1 MTRIQIQRVEWKFHW
16 LSESKHQPQSWSTL
30 FCSIQLFFL
39 VAFEENFGTFSVSFI
54 FLDILTLLTTFLT
67 SSMTTSGLSDTVLP
81 EASFPSS
88 LVTRLVLVSLTDFVL
103 LTVFLISP
111 LIGADLLG
119 VGMVS
124 KLDERTSGSDKM
136 SAKVD
141 LLLSLTGA
149 LWTRPL
155 AILRLELDFD
165 ELWELEDG
173 QRDSSGFV
181 EQDDNDDELCCLQN
195 NTIMITSNLRATTYL
210 LFTEL
215 LLVNVCL
222 GGPEIDFLDADLKY
236 VK

>member
-1 MTRIQIQRVEWKFHW
+1 MDEFGVYFG
-16 LSESKHQPQSWSTL
+16 
-30 FCSIQLFFL
+30 FL
-39 VAFEENFGTFSVSFI
+39 SVSFI

-67 SSMTTSGLSDTVLP
+67 SSITTSGLSDTVLA
-81 EASFPSS
+81 EASFPST
-88 LVTRLVLVSLTDFVL
+88 LVTRLVLVSLTDLVL

-165 ELWELEDG
+165 EL
-173 QRDSSGFV
+173 
-181 EQDDNDDELCCLQN
+181 
-195 NTIMITSNLRATTYL
+195 
-210 LFTEL
+210 
-215 LLVNVCL
+215 
-222 GGPEIDFLDADLKY
+222 
-236 VK
+236 

>member
-1 MTRIQIQRVEWKFHW
+1 M
-16 LSESKHQPQSWSTL
+16 
-30 FCSIQLFFL
+30 
-39 VAFEENFGTFSVSFI
+39 SFI

-67 SSMTTSGLSDTVLP
+67 SSMTTSGLSDTVLA
-81 EASFPSS
+81 EASFPST
-88 LVTRLVLVSLTDFVL
+88 LVTRLVLVSLTDLVL

-165 ELWELEDG
+165 EL
-173 QRDSSGFV
+173 
-181 EQDDNDDELCCLQN
+181 
-195 NTIMITSNLRATTYL
+195 
-210 LFTEL
+210 
-215 LLVNVCL
+215 
-222 GGPEIDFLDADLKY
+222 
-236 VK
+236 